1 MSQQQKM
8 DQFDVSGRG
17 SSTLYN
23 HWDTGL
29 KGGQAAGGAN
39 HAEKPPISFAQ
50 SAKNMAFTGP
60 LNILLG
66 LVPFALGSYWG
77 GWPDPVTFVL
87 SLLALAPLAE
97 RLGYVTEQLALH
109 TNETIGGLLNATFGN
124 ATELIVAI
132 SALSRGLFRLVQLS
146 LLGSILSNMLLV
158 LGCAFYCGGLYH
170 KTQTFGTISSQ
181 INSTLLLL
189 STMAV
194 LFPTILSNSGQESN
208 LGELGLSRAT
218 SLVLFGI
225 YFAFLYFQVNF

>member
-1 MSQQQKM
+1 MLFEEKLCLQKM
-8 DQFDVSGRG
+8 DA
-17 SSTLYN
+17 TYN
-23 HWDTGL
+23 QWDN
-29 KGGQAAGGAN
+29 KNDAGKKEEA
-39 HAEKPPISFAQ
+39 PISFGQ
-50 SAKNMAFTGP
+50 SAQKMAFTGP
-60 LNILLG
+60 LNLLLA

-77 GWPDPVTFVL
+77 GWPDAATFVL

-124 ATELIVAI
+124 ATEFIVAI

-158 LGCAFYCGGLYH
+158 LGCAFFCGGLYH
-170 KTQTFGTISSQ
+170 KTQDFGTISSQ

-194 LFPTILSNSGQESN
+194 LFPTILSNSGQEST

-218 SLVLFGI
+218 SFVLFGI
-225 YFAFLYFQVNF
+225 YFAYLYFQVRILFSFFLNC